1 MSGNES
7 NSSDRER
14 RPSLVRSNNNQ
25 ERRSKEVSPKVEEPL
40 KEHPERK
47 RPRSCSKSSN
57 DRSTDGERSPSPKG
71 RSRRSKKRH
80 RSTIIHKVYG
90 TRSNSAL
97 RENSNFFFSRAF
109 CQYWQNVCFGGGA
122 GHWAIILWGSDTFL
136 IFPNF
141 LGSLRS

>member
-14 RPSLVRSNNNQ
+14 SPSLVRSNNNQ
-25 ERRSKEVSPKVEEPL
+25 GRRSKEVSPKVEEPL

-47 RPRSCSKSSN
+47 RPRSRSKSSN

-109 CQYWQNVCFGGGA
+109 CQY
-122 GHWAIILWGSDTFL
+122 
-136 IFPNF
+136 
-141 LGSLRS
+141 